1 MQYRHEYCFLNS
13 FPKNTLNSEFHNAS
27 SINVITFKKQDSE
40 MKNTLIFEANI
51 DRKWIIYNILL
62 IYQSLLFFVWQ
73 MDYIAGKIVPG

>member
-1 MQYRHEYCFLNS
+1 
-13 FPKNTLNSEFHNAS
+13 
-27 SINVITFKKQDSE
+27 

-73 MDYIAGKIVPG
+73 MDYIAGKIVPGWK